1 MIVKSLRT
9 FVLNSSYY
17 QSSRVQLVCL
27 QSPDTVTRFKT
38 VGNNVIL
45 YVGLIG
51 YTAIGAKVLHI

>member
-1 MIVKSLRT
+1 MYSL
-9 FVLNSSYY
+9 
-17 QSSRVQLVCL
+17 LVCL